1 MTNGYLVDTSVLSLL
16 APERPTLDKSLA
28 SWMRAHNDQLY
39 VSAVTVAEIEQGIRK
54 LHRAGGVQRADA
66 LTRWLDALIE
76 RGGDRIL
83 PFDTRAGRIA
93 GELSDQAIAAGR
105 HPGFADVAIAATAV
119 ANGLV
124 VLTRNGKH
132 FAPLGVELVDPVERL
147 PD

>member
-16 APERPTLDKSLA
+16 APERPALDESLA